1 MNDITLQN
9 SEDAMN
15 ARGPSIL
22 CPIDFSEQSRG
33 ALTYAAAIADHFG
46 ARLIVLT
53 VDDPLLADAAEAAGI
68 EPSLA
73 SETGAELQRFCAEV
87 FAHRGAG
94 PRSIDYRVATGK
106 PAIEILREASEQKAD
121 LIVISSRGRSG
132 IRKMFF
138 GSTTE
143 RVLRETPVPVLITPG
158 DRAPVTSLADI
169 ARHINRV
176 LAPIDLSAGSL
187 HQLAIANGIAKALSV
202 PLLIAHV
209 VEPVFVPPTVRQA
222 MHGVEVARIARAHE
236 RVAELAASIATNP
249 ESIVRTGE
257 AAEEIVALADA
268 RHANLIVMGLH
279 SSGLLGARMGAVTYR
294 VLCLSHSLVFAI
306 PPALSP
312 AHGAHVQHDAGA
324 VVGSP
329 AR

>member
-1 MNDITLQN
+1 
-9 SEDAMN
+9 MN
-15 ARGPSIL
+15 ARGPTIL
-22 CPIDFSEQSRG
+22 CPIDFSEQSRA

-46 ARLIVLT
+46 ARLIILT
-53 VDDPLLADAAEAAGI
+53 VDDPLLADAADAAGI

-73 SETGAELQRFCAEV
+73 TATRAELQRFCAEV

-94 PRSIDYRVATGK
+94 PRHVDYRVATGK
-106 PAIEILREASEQKAD
+106 PAIEILREASEQHAD

-158 DRAPVTSLADI
+158 ERAPVTSLADI

-176 LAPIDLSAGSL
+176 LAPIDLSPASQ
-187 HQLAIANGIAKALSV
+187 HQLAIANGIANALSL

-209 VEPVFVPPTVRQA
+209 VEPVFVPPTIRQA
-222 MHGVEVARIARAHE
+222 THGAEVARLARAHE
-236 RVAELAASIATNP
+236 RVAELAAALTTNP

-257 AAEEIVALADA
+257 AAEEIVALADT

-279 SSGLLGARMGAVTYR
+279 SSGLLSARMGAVTYR
-294 VLCLSHSLVFAI
+294 VLCLTHSLVLAI
-306 PPALSP
+306 PPAVNP
-312 AHGAHVQHDAGA
+312 AQAPHAQHEVGA
-324 VVGSP
+324 VGGLP